1 MPFWDAIQGH
11 GDRIACV
18 TEDGFELTYS
28 LLAARSDEVG
38 FAALQRQTV
47 LIEMDNTPDALAAY
61 LGALRAGHAAIL
73 INKGD
78 PVAAERLA
86 ATFQPGAH
94 WVDGRLELR
103 ETAPIPP
110 HPDLRV
116 MLSTSGST
124 GSSKLV
130 RLSAK
135 AVDANAS
142 SIVEY
147 LGITTADRAITSLVP
162 AYSYGLSVLNSH
174 LAAGASLLL
183 TDRSV
188 IDPGFRRM
196 MDEGNA
202 TSIACVPY
210 TIDLLESS
218 GFLARMPAGLR
229 TITQAGGR
237 LAPEKVLRLGQICEE
252 ASIRFYVMY
261 GQTEATAR
269 IAWLPPHL
277 RDSHPD
283 CIGQAIPGGRLWLRD
298 PDSGVK
304 TDSRG
309 ELIYSGPNVMM
320 GYAETVADLARGHD
334 ITDLPTGDLA
344 ERVSA
349 QIFRIVGRKSRFAKI
364 FGLRI
369 SFDEIEGQLG
379 QDGIVA
385 VATGTDDR
393 IVVALPEGQQSST
406 SAAELAAR
414 YKLPENRI
422 AVVTVLEIPRLPT
435 GKIDFQAINGL
446 APSLE
451 EPDDQ
456 GPFEA
461 YGRLL
466 IRLNG
471 GTPPAPTISFD
482 ELRSDS
488 LSFVEASILLEQAL
502 GDLPDGWQTLAFT
515 DLRHLAGAAHR
526 RSRKPGFVVGKDIL
540 IRVIAILMIIIG
552 HGLGSANQFL
562 KGGSDVLIMVSGYAL
577 ARYSGPRLLAGAS
590 GSVILDNLKRIL
602 PIIITIFILYSL
614 LVRPLPIYY
623 WLFVQN
629 YFNDHYITFYW
640 FLSAWMQCV
649 AFVASLFLIPAIRE
663 QQRRNPVALAFA
675 LLTLAVALKFAAY
688 LWSDPALLRFRQFD
702 QILVFFLTGWVLF
715 VARNATARLTA
726 IAMAAFCSLTAWG
739 FSDSHAWLLLGA
751 TLYLAFGSKLHVPT
765 FLSRP
770 VQAIA
775 LSSLYIYLLGAVPTL
790 ILWKINGRYAFN
802 TGLTASL
809 HFVATIGLGVGA
821 GYVIRWAG
829 DRWNTTAAKRH
840 ARTIAMFRRGSVA

>member
-1 MPFWDAIQGH
+1 MPFWDAIEGH

-38 FAALQRQTV
+38 FAALQRQAV

-78 PVAAERLA
+78 PVAAQRLA

-94 WVDGRLELR
+94 WADGRLELR

-110 HPDLRV
+110 HPDLRI

-135 AVDANAS
+135 AVEANAA

-147 LGITTADRAITSLVP
+147 LGITVADRAITSLVP

-188 IDPGFRRM
+188 VDPGFRRLM
-196 MDEGNA
+196 EQGNA

-218 GFLARMPAGLR
+218 GFLAHMPAALR

-252 ASIRFYVMY
+252 SNIRFYVMY

-298 PDSGVK
+298 PDSGLQAEG
-304 TDSRG
+304 RG
-309 ELIYSGPNVMM
+309 ELIYSGPNVMI
-320 GYAETVADLARGHD
+320 GYAETAADLARGHD
-334 ITDLPTGDLA
+334 ITDLATGDLA
-344 ERVSA
+344 EHVSG
-349 QIFRIVGRKSRFAKI
+349 QIYRIVGRKSRFAKI

-369 SFDEIEGQLG
+369 SFDEIEAQLR
-379 QDGIVA
+379 QDGIIA

-393 IVVALPEGQQSST
+393 IVVALPEGQQSSI
-406 SAAELAAR
+406 SPAELAAR

-422 AVVTVLEIPRLPT
+422 AVVSLPDIPRLPN
-435 GKIDFQAINGL
+435 GKIDFQAINRL
-446 APSLE
+446 APSPE
-451 EPDDQ
+451 EPGEQ

-461 YGRLL
+461 YERLL
-466 IRLNG
+466 IRLNS
-471 GTPPAPTISFD
+471 GTPPASRVSFD

-502 GDLPDGWQTLAFT
+502 GDLPDGWQTLSFA
-515 DLRHLAGAAHR
+515 DLRQLAGAAHR
-526 RSRKPGFVVGKDIL
+526 QSRKPGFVVGKDIL
-540 IRVIAILMIIIG
+540 VRVIAILMIIIG

-577 ARYSGPRLLAGAS
+577 ARYSGPRLLAGSS
-590 GSVILDNLKRIL
+590 GAVIVDNLKRIL
-602 PIIITIFILYSL
+602 PIIIPIFILYSIA
-614 LVRPLPIYY
+614 VRPLPLYY

-649 AFVASLFLIPAIRE
+649 AFVAALFLIPAVRA
-663 QQRRNPVALAFA
+663 QQRSNPVAVAFA
-675 LLTLAVALKFAAY
+675 LLALAVALKSAAY
-688 LWSDPALLRFRQFD
+688 LWSEPALLRFRQFD
-702 QILVFFLTGWVLF
+702 QILVFFLTGWALF
-715 VARNATARLTA
+715 VAQNAVARLVA
-726 IAMAAFCSLTAWG
+726 IAVAVICSLTAWG
-739 FSDSHAWLLLGA
+739 VYDSHPWLLLGA
-751 TLYLAFGSKLHVPT
+751 TLYLAFGSKLHVPM

-802 TGLTASL
+802 TELMASL
-809 HFVATIGLGVGA
+809 HFIATICLGVGA
-821 GYVIRWAG
+821 WYIVRWAG
-829 DRWNTTAAKRH
+829 DRWNSTSGDLRGRAA
-840 ARTIAMFRRGSVA
+840 ALLRRGSVA